1 MIEGRH
7 GGSGA
12 ACGPRPKLPHFIYFT
27 QTDWLWVRPRLSLHY
42 STPPPITQ
50 YTSHTTKSSFLT
62 VRQNVEFF
70 CFTCGCTYSV
80 QYQVNT
86 MAVSWPP
93 ETIQRRFF
101 FVRPWIKTDLS
112 YRKIAPKTGRVTF
125 WRTKKVAS
133 GKYNSFAA
141 CVVFSTNY
149 YYFYITLCVSTF
161 KNWHSVSPSPYI

>member
-1 MIEGRH
+1 MV
-7 GGSGA
+7 A
-12 ACGPRPKLPHFIYFT
+12 VVLPVAPG
-27 QTDWLWVRPRLSLHY
+27 LNSL
-42 STPPPITQ
+42 IL
-50 YTSHTTKSSFLT
+50 YTSLRPTGFGLGHASLCIT
-62 VRQNVEFF
+62 VHPLPLHNTHPIPPKAPFWQWDRMSNFF
-70 CFTCGCTYSV
+70 VSHADVRTLYTV

>member
-50 YTSHTTKSSFLT
+50 YTSHTTKSSLLT

-70 CFTCGCTYSV
+70 CFTCGCTLYSIKWT
-80 QYQVNT
+80 QWQS
-86 MAVSWPP
+86 ADR
-93 ETIQRRFF
+93 QRLSRGDFF

-133 GKYNSFAA
+133 GEYNSFAA

-149 YYFYITLCVSTF
+149 YYFYIR
-161 KNWHSVSPSPYI
+161 

>member
-50 YTSHTTKSSFLT
+50 YTSHTTKSSLLT

-70 CFTCGCTYSV
+70 CFTCGCTLYSIKWTQWQSADRQRLSRGDFFLSDPGLKPIYHTEKSHLRPV
-80 QYQVNT
+80 GSRSDAPRKSPLGNT
-86 MAVSWPP
+86 IVLLPAW
-93 ETIQRRFF
+93 FF
-101 FVRPWIKTDLS
+101 QPIIIIFT
-112 YRKIAPKTGRVTF
+112 
-125 WRTKKVAS
+125 
-133 GKYNSFAA
+133 
-141 CVVFSTNY
+141 
-149 YYFYITLCVSTF
+149 
-161 KNWHSVSPSPYI
+161 

>member
-50 YTSHTTKSSFLT
+50 YTSHTTKSSLLT

-70 CFTCGCTYSV
+70 CFTCGCTYTV

-101 FVRPWIKTDLS
+101 FCQTLDKKPIYHTEKSHLRPVGSRSDAP
-112 YRKIAPKTGRVTF
+112 RK
-125 WRTKKVAS
+125 
-133 GKYNSFAA
+133 
-141 CVVFSTNY
+141 
-149 YYFYITLCVSTF
+149 
-161 KNWHSVSPSPYI
+161 SPLGNTIVLLPAWFFQPIIIIFT